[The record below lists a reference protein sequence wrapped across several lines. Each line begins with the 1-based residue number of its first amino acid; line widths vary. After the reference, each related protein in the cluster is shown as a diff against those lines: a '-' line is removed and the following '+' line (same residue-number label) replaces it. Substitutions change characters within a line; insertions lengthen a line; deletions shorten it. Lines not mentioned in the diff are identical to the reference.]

1 MKIGVPFHRSIYV
14 TLGLACACLGY
25 AELSFLPEMSAFAAV
40 VGVLLIVA
48 YYLEGRWALSIRA
61 ANILGGVIA
70 VGAVAWVAYQFFRP
84 WGGTLLDQ
92 LPWPTSL
99 LPYLGPLLMILVPA
113 KLFRPKHNGDFW
125 ALQGAGL
132 IAVALG
138 CALAGDIL
146 FGVLLLAYLV
156 SVMWSL
162 TLFYYYRESLRAGT
176 CQYSLRE
183 STAPPRVLKLAGRWA
198 VMVGLLALVL
208 FLGTPRSGEAR
219 WELTLNSARLQ
230 TGYDDKNPGIDLNR
244 NGSLR
249 ANRDMVLEVTAF
261 SDLDGTV
268 RKTDLDPGQ
277 RWRGQVFNYYDH
289 GRWEVRRRALD
300 RESTFVG
307 PPRPPASQIT
317 PVDVARTPPPPLQS
331 GEYLLE
337 IRPNP
342 RNPNVIALA
351 EPVTSIPGDG
361 SNYPA
366 VISRFDENQ
375 LLAWIRTGENDW
387 RPQAL
392 GPAGAKNVY
401 IQRVSPRRERLVSP
415 PVTVDFGMREHLR
428 TQEFPRLREWTRALI
443 ERLVDEERLPRDVL
457 DDPDPTDK
465 SRISSV
471 HYEEVARALEA
482 YLSLSG
488 EYRYSLDLQRNDSK
502 LDPVEDFLFNIR
514 RGHCNR
520 FTTALA
526 LMLRTQGVPTRVVLG
541 FRGLETDG
549 DGIYT
554 VRQYQAHSWVEAL
567 IQRDDDDG
575 QPSWHWR
582 TLDPTPAGDDSEVGG
597 SQWGTW
603 WELAR
608 NEMAS
613 IFKNFVVEY
622 DADQQ
627 DRAYTAL
634 GSLRWET
641 IRDTAHDT
649 LLGPD
654 GDEGWRTVMAVAAIG
669 GLVFAARR
677 AFRRSRSPINAPDP
691 DTAFYRQLMGLIARH
706 LGAKPRQGQTAAEFA
721 EVARDR
727 LATTPETRDLGSLPV
742 EATILY
748 YRVRFGGRPL
758 AHDEQRSLRS
768 RVDRLE
774 AVLAGM
780 APSN

>member
-1 MKIGVPFHRSIYV
+1 
-14 TLGLACACLGY
+14 
-25 AELSFLPEMSAFAAV
+25 MSAFAAV
-40 VGVLLIVA
+40 VGVLLVVA
-48 YYLEGRWALSIRA
+48 YYMEGRWTLSIRA

-70 VGAVAWVAYQFFRP
+70 AGAVAWVAYQFFRP

-113 KLFRPKHNGDFW
+113 KLFRPKHTGDFW

-138 CALAGDIL
+138 CALAGDML
-146 FGVLLLAYLV
+146 FGVLLLTYLV

-176 CQYSLRE
+176 CHYALRA
-183 STAPPRVLKLAGRWA
+183 SAAPPRVLKLAGRWA
-198 VMVGLLALVL
+198 ITVGLLALLL

-230 TGYDDKNPGIDLNR
+230 TGYDEKNPGIDLNR

-249 ANRDMVLEVTAF
+249 ANRDLVLEATAY
-261 SDLDGTV
+261 SDFEGTI

-277 RWRGQVFNYYDH
+277 RWRGQVFNYYDR

-307 PPRPPASQIT
+307 PPRPSASQIT
-317 PVDVARTPPPPLQS
+317 PVDVARTPPPPLQP

-342 RNPNVIALA
+342 RNPNVLVLA
-351 EPVTSIPGDG
+351 DPVTSIPGDE
-361 SNYPA
+361 SNYPT
-366 VISRFDENQ
+366 VISRFDENH

-392 GPAGAKNVY
+392 GPAGGKNVY
-401 IQRVSPRRERLVSP
+401 TQRVSPRRERLVSP
-415 PVTVDFGMREHLR
+415 PIAIDYGMREHLR
-428 TQEFPRLREWTRALI
+428 AHDFPRLREWTCALV
-443 ERLVDEERLPRDVL
+443 ERLVEEDRLPREVL
-457 DDPDPTDK
+457 DEPDPTDK
-465 SRISSV
+465 TRISPV

-488 EYRYSLDLQRNDSK
+488 EYRYSLDLQRSDPK

-541 FRGLETDG
+541 FRGVETDG
-549 DGIYT
+549 EGVYT
-554 VRQYQAHSWVEAL
+554 VRQFQAHSWVEAL
-567 IQRDDDDG
+567 VQRDDDG

-582 TLDPTPAGDDSEVGG
+582 TLDPTPGGDDTDAG
-597 SQWGTW
+597 STQWATW
-603 WELAR
+603 WEFAR

-634 GSLRWET
+634 GSFRWET
-641 IRDTAHDT
+641 IRNTMHHT
-649 LLGPD
+649 LFGPD
-654 GDEGWRTVMAVAAIG
+654 GEEWWRVVVAVATIG

-677 AFRRSRSPINAPDP
+677 AFRRSRSPIHATDP
-691 DTAFYRQLMGLIARH
+691 DTAFFRKLMGLMTRH
-706 LGAKPRQGQTAAEFA
+706 LGVRPRDGQTPAEFA
-721 EVARDR
+721 EFARDR
-727 LATTPETRDLGSLPV
+727 LATQPATRDLGSLPV
-742 EATILY
+742 ETTVLY

-758 AHDEQRSLRS
+758 DADEQRSVTNRL
-768 RVDRLE
+768 DRLE
-774 AVLAGM
+774 AALAGV